1 MQQNVPI
8 RISVQRV
15 ISYPFDYLSNEL
27 RIIWVL
33 EGSLQVKFVS
43 GIIEL
48 HANDAEIVNINI
60 PVGLQATD
68 KNLVA
73 IFSIDSEFA
82 KTHFG
87 SIDKMS
93 LNCNLNYI
101 FPRLI
106 SERERSE
113 FTGLLSEIA
122 LLYFSGKAAPEELT
136 EKSCALLRYLVG
148 HFNSVTNMLQNM
160 PNAELHFSRFE
171 NINEF
176 IQDNLSEKLTLSA
189 VASREF
195 LSTQYLA
202 GEFKKRYGIT
212 FNEMLNYYRVI
223 HSVQLLLSTELSI
236 TDICSRCGFSAT
248 RYYYKYFKKYLLIT
262 PHEFR
267 RNNKRSHRK
276 ICDYQELSPTESWAC
291 FSRSNDSP
299 HYAAPRPVKKVLLL
313 NPNTNPAATA
323 RIEKVAR
330 ATFSPN
336 ILVKTSSVSFGPD
349 VLRSPLDETI
359 SELAVTETLLEHKDN
374 YDGVIIACFSDLGKA
389 VKPLLHVP
397 AISVAEA
404 AYYSA
409 CLLGEHFSVIT
420 SGGDLERKLI
430 GTTIERCGLTSRCL
444 SIKSLYIDFLDITP
458 ETALA
463 PLERLVQ
470 ECKEKDCADV
480 VVLAC
485 VSLAGMGEDISR
497 RLKIPVIDGVT
508 QSALFMEAMLHTEWT
523 KLIQNTVPCTP
534 STLTGSIYT
543 NHIEELYSL

>member
-1 MQQNVPI
+1 MAQDIPI
-8 RISVQRV
+8 QISVQRV
-15 ISYPFDYLSNEL
+15 ICYPFDYLPNEL

-48 HANDAEIVNINI
+48 HAGDAEIVNINT
-60 PVGLQATD
+60 PVGLQASGE
-68 KNLVA
+68 NLVA
-73 IFSIDSEFA
+73 VLSIDSEFA
-82 KTHFG
+82 KKHFNA
-87 SIDKMS
+87 IDKMS

-101 FPRLI
+101 FPRTL
-106 SERERSE
+106 SERERTDFSN
-113 FTGLLSEIA
+113 LLSDIA
-122 LLYFSGKAAPEELT
+122 TLYFSGKATQDGLV
-136 EKSCALLRYLVG
+136 EKSRTLLRYLIE
-148 HFNSVTNMLQNM
+148 HFNSVADMLQDM
-160 PNAELHFSRFE
+160 PNAEFHFSRFK

-176 IQDNLSEKLTLSA
+176 IQDNLSEKLTLSS

-195 LSTQYLA
+195 ISTQYLA
-202 GEFKKRYGIT
+202 NEFKKRYGVP

-236 TDICSRCGFSAT
+236 TEICNRCGFSAT

-267 RNNKRSHRK
+267 RNNKRSYRK
-276 ICDYQELSPTESWAC
+276 VCDYQELSPAESWAY
-291 FSRSNDSP
+291 FSQSNHFP
-299 HYAAPRPVKKVLLL
+299 HYATLRPVKKVLLL
-313 NPNTNPAATA
+313 NPNTNSAATA

-330 ATFSPN
+330 TAFSPD

-349 VLRSPLDETI
+349 VLRSSLDETI
-359 SELAVTETLLEHKDN
+359 SDLAVTETLLEHKDN
-374 YDGVIIACFSDLGKA
+374 YDGAIIACFSDLGKA
-389 VKPLLHVP
+389 AKQLLQVP
-397 AISVAEA
+397 VISIAEA

-430 GTTIERCGLTSRCL
+430 GTTIEHCGLMSRCL
-444 SIKSLYIDFLDITP
+444 SIRSLYIDFLNVTP

-463 PLERLVQ
+463 PLEKLVR

-508 QSALFMEAMLHTEWT
+508 QSALFMEAMLHTEWA
-523 KLIQNTVPCTP
+523 KLLQNSVLRSP
-534 STLTGSIYT
+534 SALTGSIHT